1 MTMLTRILTAIGI
14 AAVLVPAAIFSDTAV
29 FPIIVAILSGIG
41 CFEMVRCIGLHKN
54 LFITIPA
61 VLLGVLLPMAAFYLP
76 EDAFMLLSSMTAVLM
91 FLLFT
96 VSLFSHGKLPI
107 EQAGMAFIALVY
119 ILWGFALMVLLRR
132 MNNGEYL
139 FILPF
144 LGAWVSDT
152 FAYFTGRLLGR
163 HKLIPDVSPK
173 KTVEGAIGGIVFAM
187 AGFGLFG
194 LIVSLCADVTPN
206 YPALILL
213 GLPVSLVSIVG
224 DLFMSLV
231 KRRYNVKDYGRLFPG
246 HGGVLD
252 RFDSV
257 LATAT
262 VLYLLCANTPFFT
275 FLF

>member
-1 MTMLTRILTAIGI
+1 MLTRILTAIGI
-14 AAVLVPAAIFSDTAV
+14 AAVLIPTAIFSDTIAY
-29 FPIIVAILSGIG
+29 PIVIALMSGIG
-41 CFEMVRCIGLHKN
+41 CFEMLRCIGLHKN
-54 LFITIPA
+54 LFITVPA
-61 VLLGVLLPMAAFYLP
+61 VLFGVGLPFASFYIPEQAFV
-76 EDAFMLLSSMTAVLM
+76 LLSSLTAVLM

-107 EQAGMAFIALVY
+107 EQAGMAFLSLVY
-119 ILWGFALMVLLRR
+119 ILWGFSLMVLLRCI
-132 MNNGEYL
+132 NNGEYL
-139 FILPF
+139 FVLPF

-152 FAYFTGRLLGR
+152 FAYFTGRLFGK

-173 KTVEGAIGGIVFAM
+173 KTVEGAIGGIVIAM
-187 AGFGLFG
+187 AGFALFG
-194 LIVSLCADVTPN
+194 FVVSLFADVTPN
-206 YPALILL
+206 YLALVLL

-231 KRRYNVKDYGRLFPG
+231 KRRYNVKDYGKLFPG

-262 VLYLLCANTPFFT
+262 VLYLLCANTPFFA

>member
-1 MTMLTRILTAIGI
+1 MFVRIITAVCL
-14 AAVLVPAAIFSDTAV
+14 AAVLIPVAIFSDTAV
-29 FPIIVAILSGIG
+29 FPIAIALLSGMG
-41 CFEMVRCIGLHKN
+41 CFEMLRCIGLHKN
-54 LFITIPA
+54 WFLTVPA
-61 VLLGVLLPMAAFYLP
+61 VLCGIGLPFAAFYMP
-76 EDAFMLLSSMTAVLM
+76 DSAFTLLSSLTAVLM
-91 FLLFT
+91 FILFT

-119 ILWGFALMVLLRR
+119 ILWGFCLMVLLRR
-132 MNNGEYL
+132 INNGAYL
-139 FILPF
+139 YLMPF
-144 LGAWVSDT
+144 LGAWVSDS
-152 FAYFTGRLLGR
+152 FAYFTGRLFGR

-187 AGFGLFG
+187 AGFALFG
-194 LIVSLCADVTPN
+194 FIVSLFADVTPN

-231 KRRYNVKDYGRLFPG
+231 KRRYEVKDYGRLFPG

-262 VLYLLCANTPFFT
+262 VLYLLCANTPFFA

>member
-1 MTMLTRILTAIGI
+1 MLTRILTAIGI
-14 AAVLVPAAIFSDTAV
+14 AAVLVPTAIFSDTAAY
-29 FPIIVAILSGIG
+29 PIVIAFLSGMG
-41 CFEMVRCIGLHKN
+41 CFEMLRCIGLHKN
-54 LFITIPA
+54 LFITVPT
-61 VLLGVLLPMAAFYLP
+61 VLFGVGLPFAAFYIP
-76 EDAFMLLSSMTAVLM
+76 EHAFVLLSSPTAVLM

-107 EQAGMAFIALVY
+107 EQAGMAFLSLVY
-119 ILWGFALMVLLRR
+119 ILWGFSLMVLLRCI
-132 MNNGEYL
+132 NNGEYL
-139 FILPF
+139 FVLPF

-152 FAYFTGRLLGR
+152 FAYFTGRLLGK

-173 KTVEGAIGGIVFAM
+173 KTVEGAIGGVVFAM
-187 AGFGLFG
+187 AGFALFG
-194 LIVSLCADVTPN
+194 FVVSLFADVAPN
-206 YPALILL
+206 YFALILL

-231 KRRYNVKDYGRLFPG
+231 KRRYNVKDYGKLFPG

-262 VLYLLCANTPFFT
+262 VLYLLCANTPFFA

>member
-1 MTMLTRILTAIGI
+1 MLTRILTAIGI
-14 AAVLVPAAIFSDTAV
+14 AAVLIPTAIFSDTVA
-29 FPIIVAILSGIG
+29 FPIVIALMSGIG
-41 CFEMVRCIGLHKN
+41 CFEMLRCIGLHKN
-54 LFITIPA
+54 LFITVPA
-61 VLLGVLLPMAAFYLP
+61 VLLGVGLPFASFYIPEQAFV
-76 EDAFMLLSSMTAVLM
+76 LLSSLTAVLM

-107 EQAGMAFIALVY
+107 EQAGMAFLSLVY
-119 ILWGFALMVLLRR
+119 ILWGFSLMVLLRCI
-132 MNNGEYL
+132 NNGEYL
-139 FILPF
+139 FVLPF

-152 FAYFTGRLLGR
+152 FAYFTGRLFGK

-187 AGFGLFG
+187 AGFALFG
-194 LIVSLCADVTPN
+194 FVISLFADVTPN
-206 YPALILL
+206 YLALVLL

-231 KRRYNVKDYGRLFPG
+231 KRRYNVKDYGKLFPG

-262 VLYLLCANTPFFT
+262 VLYLLCANTPFFA

>member
-1 MTMLTRILTAIGI
+1 MLVRILTAAAL
-14 AAVLVPAAIFSDTAV
+14 AAVLVPTAFLSDTVV
-29 FPIIVAILSGIG
+29 FPIVIALFSGMG
-41 CFEMVRCIGLHKN
+41 CFEMLRCIGLHKN
-54 LFITIPA
+54 LFITVPA
-61 VLLGVLLPMAAFYLP
+61 VLFGVGLPFAAFYIP
-76 EDAFMLLSSMTAVLM
+76 EQAFVLLSSLTAVLM

-107 EQAGMAFIALVY
+107 EQAGMAFLSVVY
-119 ILWGFALMVLLRR
+119 ILWGFSLMVLLRR
-132 MNNGEYL
+132 IGNGEYL
-139 FILPF
+139 FVLPF

-152 FAYFTGRLLGR
+152 FAYFTGRLLGK

-173 KTVEGAIGGIVFAM
+173 KTVEGAIGGVVFAM
-187 AGFGLFG
+187 AGFALFG
-194 LIVSLCADVTPN
+194 FVVSLFADVAPN
-206 YPALILL
+206 YIALILL

-262 VLYLLCANTPFFT
+262 VLYLLCANTPFFA

>member
-1 MTMLTRILTAIGI
+1 MLTRILTAIGI
-14 AAVLVPAAIFSDTAV
+14 AAVLIPTAIFSDTVA
-29 FPIIVAILSGIG
+29 FPIVIALMSGIG
-41 CFEMVRCIGLHKN
+41 CFEMLRCIGLHEN
-54 LFITIPA
+54 LFITVPA
-61 VLLGVLLPMAAFYLP
+61 VLLGVGLPFASFYIPEEAFVLLASL
-76 EDAFMLLSSMTAVLM
+76 TAVLM

-107 EQAGMAFIALVY
+107 EQAGMAFLSLVY
-119 ILWGFALMVLLRR
+119 ILWGFSLMVLLRCI
-132 MNNGEYL
+132 NNGEYL
-139 FILPF
+139 FVLPF

-152 FAYFTGRLLGR
+152 FAYFTGRLFGK

-187 AGFGLFG
+187 AGFALFG
-194 LIVSLCADVTPN
+194 FVISLFADVTPN
-206 YPALILL
+206 YLALVLL

-231 KRRYNVKDYGRLFPG
+231 KRRYNVKDYGKLFPG

-262 VLYLLCANTPFFT
+262 VLYLLCANTPFFA

>member
-1 MTMLTRILTAIGI
+1 MLTRILTAIGI
-14 AAVLVPAAIFSDTAV
+14 AAVLVPTAIFSDTIAY
-29 FPIIVAILSGIG
+29 PIVIALMSGIG
-41 CFEMVRCIGLHKN
+41 CFEMLRCIGLHKN
-54 LFITIPA
+54 LFITVPA
-61 VLLGVLLPMAAFYLP
+61 VLFGVGLPFASFYIPEQAFV
-76 EDAFMLLSSMTAVLM
+76 LLSSLTAVLM

-107 EQAGMAFIALVY
+107 EQAGMAFLSLVY
-119 ILWGFALMVLLRR
+119 ILWGFSLMVLLRCI
-132 MNNGEYL
+132 NNGEYL
-139 FILPF
+139 FVLPF

-152 FAYFTGRLLGR
+152 FAYFTGRLFGK

-187 AGFGLFG
+187 AGFALFG
-194 LIVSLCADVTPN
+194 FVISLFADVTPN
-206 YPALILL
+206 YLALVLL

-231 KRRYNVKDYGRLFPG
+231 KRRYNVKDYGKLFPG

-262 VLYLLCANTPFFT
+262 VLYLLCANTPFFA

>member
-1 MTMLTRILTAIGI
+1 MLTRILTAIGI
-14 AAVLVPAAIFSDTAV
+14 AAVLVPTAIFSDTAAY
-29 FPIIVAILSGIG
+29 PIVIALLSGMG

-54 LFITIPA
+54 LFITVPA
-61 VLLGVLLPMAAFYLP
+61 VLLGVGLPFASFYMPEQAFV
-76 EDAFMLLSSMTAVLM
+76 LLSSMTAVLM

-107 EQAGMAFIALVY
+107 EQAGMAFLSVVY
-119 ILWGFALMVLLRR
+119 ILWGFSLMVLLRR
-132 MNNGEYL
+132 INNGEYL
-139 FILPF
+139 FVLPF

-152 FAYFTGRLLGR
+152 FAYFTGRLFGK

-187 AGFGLFG
+187 AGFALFG
-194 LIVSLCADVTPN
+194 FVVSLFADVTPN
-206 YPALILL
+206 YLALVLL

-262 VLYLLCANTPFFT
+262 VLYLLCANTPFFA

>member
-1 MTMLTRILTAIGI
+1 MLTRILTAIGI
-14 AAVLVPAAIFSDTAV
+14 AAVLIPTAIFSDTVA
-29 FPIIVAILSGIG
+29 FPIVIALMSGIG
-41 CFEMVRCIGLHKN
+41 CFEMLRCIGLHKN
-54 LFITIPA
+54 LFITVPA
-61 VLLGVLLPMAAFYLP
+61 VLFGVGLPFASFYIPEQAFV
-76 EDAFMLLSSMTAVLM
+76 LLSSLTAVLM

-107 EQAGMAFIALVY
+107 EQAGMAFLSLVY
-119 ILWGFALMVLLRR
+119 ILWGFSLMVLLRCI
-132 MNNGEYL
+132 NNGEYL
-139 FILPF
+139 FVLPF

-152 FAYFTGRLLGR
+152 FAYFTGRLFGK

-187 AGFGLFG
+187 AGFALFG
-194 LIVSLCADVTPN
+194 FVISLFADVTPN
-206 YPALILL
+206 YLALVLL

-231 KRRYNVKDYGRLFPG
+231 KRRYNVKDYGKLFPG

-262 VLYLLCANTPFFT
+262 VLYLLCANTPFFA

>member
-1 MTMLTRILTAIGI
+1 MLTRILTAIGI
-14 AAVLVPAAIFSDTAV
+14 AAVLIPTAFLSDTVVFPTVIAV
-29 FPIIVAILSGIG
+29 FAGIG
-41 CFEMVRCIGLHKN
+41 CFEMLRCIGLHKN
-54 LFITIPA
+54 LFITVPSI
-61 VLLGVLLPMAAFYLP
+61 LLGAGMPFVSFYLP
-76 EDAFMLLSSMTAVLM
+76 EQAFMMLSSFSAVLM

-96 VSLFSHGKLPI
+96 VSLFSRGTVPI
-107 EQAGMAFIALVY
+107 EQAGMAFISLVY
-119 ILWGFALMVLLRR
+119 ILWGFGLMVLLRR
-132 MNNGEYL
+132 IGNGAYL
-139 FILPF
+139 YLMPF
-144 LGAWVSDT
+144 LGAWVSDS

-173 KTVEGAIGGIVFAM
+173 KTVEGAVGGIVFAM
-187 AGFGLFG
+187 ASFALYGW
-194 LIVSLCADVTPN
+194 IVSLVADVTPN
-206 YPALILL
+206 YPALVLL

>member
-1 MTMLTRILTAIGI
+1 MLTRILTAIGI
-14 AAVLVPAAIFSDTAV
+14 AAVLIPTAIFSDTIAY
-29 FPIIVAILSGIG
+29 PIVIALMSGIG
-41 CFEMVRCIGLHKN
+41 CFEMLRCIGLHKN
-54 LFITIPA
+54 LFITVPA
-61 VLLGVLLPMAAFYLP
+61 VLFGVGLPFASFYIPEQAFV
-76 EDAFMLLSSMTAVLM
+76 LLSSLTAVLM

-107 EQAGMAFIALVY
+107 EQAGMAFLSLVY
-119 ILWGFALMVLLRR
+119 ILWGFSLMVLLRCI
-132 MNNGEYL
+132 NNGEYL
-139 FILPF
+139 FVLPF

-152 FAYFTGRLLGR
+152 FAYFTGRLFGK

-187 AGFGLFG
+187 AGFALFG
-194 LIVSLCADVTPN
+194 FVISLFADVKPN
-206 YPALILL
+206 YLALVLL

-231 KRRYNVKDYGRLFPG
+231 KRRYNVKDYGKLFPG

-262 VLYLLCANTPFFT
+262 VLYLLCANTPFFA

>member
-1 MTMLTRILTAIGI
+1 MLVRIITAICI
-14 AAVLVPAAIFSDTAV
+14 AAVLIPVAFLSDTVV
-29 FPIIVAILSGIG
+29 FPIVIGLFAGMG
-41 CFEMVRCIGLHKN
+41 CFEMLRCIGLHKQWI
-54 LFITIPA
+54 IT
-61 VLLGVLLPMAAFYLP
+61 VFSVFCGLGLPFVSFYMP
-76 EDAFMLLSSMTAVLM
+76 EQAFMLLSSMTAVLM

-96 VSLFSHGKLPI
+96 VALFSHGKLPI

-119 ILWGFALMVLLRR
+119 ILWGFSLMVLLRR
-132 MNNGEYL
+132 INNGAYL
-139 FILPF
+139 YLMPF
-144 LGAWVSDT
+144 LGAWVSDS
-152 FAYFTGRLLGR
+152 FAYFTGRLFGR

-187 AGFGLFG
+187 AGFALFG
-194 LIVSLCADVTPN
+194 FIVSLFTDVTPN

-231 KRRYNVKDYGRLFPG
+231 KRRYDVKDYGKLFPG

-262 VLYLLCANTPFFT
+262 VLYLLCANTPFFA

>member
-1 MTMLTRILTAIGI
+1 MLTRILTAIGI
-14 AAVLVPAAIFSDTAV
+14 AAVLIPTAIFSDTIAY
-29 FPIIVAILSGIG
+29 PIVIALMSGIG
-41 CFEMVRCIGLHKN
+41 CFEMLRCIGLHKN
-54 LFITIPA
+54 LFITVPA
-61 VLLGVLLPMAAFYLP
+61 VLFGVGLPFASFYIPEQAFV
-76 EDAFMLLSSMTAVLM
+76 LLSSLTAVLM

-107 EQAGMAFIALVY
+107 EQAGMAFLSLVY
-119 ILWGFALMVLLRR
+119 ILWGFSLMVLLRCI
-132 MNNGEYL
+132 NNGEYL
-139 FILPF
+139 FVLPF

-152 FAYFTGRLLGR
+152 FAYFTGRLFGK

-187 AGFGLFG
+187 AGFALFG
-194 LIVSLCADVTPN
+194 FVISLFADVTPN
-206 YPALILL
+206 YLALVLL

-231 KRRYNVKDYGRLFPG
+231 KRRYNVKDYGKLFPG

-262 VLYLLCANTPFFT
+262 VLYLLCANTPFFA

>member
-1 MTMLTRILTAIGI
+1 MLTRILTAVGI
-14 AAVLVPAAIFSDTAV
+14 AAVLVPTAFLSDTVV
-29 FPIIVAILSGIG
+29 FPIVIALLAGMG
-41 CFEMVRCIGLHKN
+41 CFEMLRCIGLHKN
-54 LFITIPA
+54 LLITIPA
-61 VLLGVLLPMAAFYLP
+61 VLLGIGLPFASFYLP
-76 EDAFMLLSSMTAVLM
+76 QQAFMLLSSLSAVLM

-107 EQAGMAFIALVY
+107 EQAGMAFIALIY
-119 ILWGFALMVLLRR
+119 ILWGFCLMVLLRR
-132 MNNGEYL
+132 INNGAYL
-139 FILPF
+139 YLLPF
-144 LGAWVSDT
+144 LGAWVSDS

-187 AGFGLFG
+187 AGFALYGW
-194 LIVSLCADVTPN
+194 IVSLFADVSPY

-231 KRRYNVKDYGRLFPG
+231 KRRYDVKDYGRLFPG

-262 VLYLLCANTPFFT
+262 VLYLLCANTPFFAL
-275 FLF
+275 LF

>member
-1 MTMLTRILTAIGI
+1 MLTRILTAIGI
-14 AAVLVPAAIFSDTAV
+14 AAVLIPTAIFSDTVA
-29 FPIIVAILSGIG
+29 FPIVIALMSGIG
-41 CFEMVRCIGLHKN
+41 CVEMLRCIGLHKN
-54 LFITIPA
+54 LFITVPA
-61 VLLGVLLPMAAFYLP
+61 VLFGVGLPFASFYIPEQAFL
-76 EDAFMLLSSMTAVLM
+76 LLSSLTAVLM

-107 EQAGMAFIALVY
+107 EQAGMAFLSLVY
-119 ILWGFALMVLLRR
+119 ILWGFSLMVLLRCI
-132 MNNGEYL
+132 NNGEYL
-139 FILPF
+139 FVLPF

-152 FAYFTGRLLGR
+152 FAYFTGRLFGK

-187 AGFGLFG
+187 AGFALFG
-194 LIVSLCADVTPN
+194 FVISLFADVTPN
-206 YPALILL
+206 YLALVLL

-231 KRRYNVKDYGRLFPG
+231 KRRYNVKDYGKLFPG

-262 VLYLLCANTPFFT
+262 VLYLLCANTPFFA

>member
-1 MTMLTRILTAIGI
+1 MFVRIITAVCL
-14 AAVLVPAAIFSDTAV
+14 AAVLIPVAIFSDTAV
-29 FPIIVAILSGIG
+29 FPIAIALLSGMG
-41 CFEMVRCIGLHKN
+41 CFEMLRCIGLHKN
-54 LFITIPA
+54 WFLTVPTVHFGI
-61 VLLGVLLPMAAFYLP
+61 GLPFAAFYMP
-76 EDAFMLLSSMTAVLM
+76 DSAFTLLSSLTAVLM
-91 FLLFT
+91 FILFT

-119 ILWGFALMVLLRR
+119 ILWGFCLMVLLRR
-132 MNNGEYL
+132 INNGAYL
-139 FILPF
+139 YLMPF
-144 LGAWVSDT
+144 LGAWVSDS
-152 FAYFTGRLLGR
+152 FAYFTGRLFGR

-187 AGFGLFG
+187 AGFALFG
-194 LIVSLCADVTPN
+194 FIVSLFADVTPN

-231 KRRYNVKDYGRLFPG
+231 KRRYDVKDYGRLFPG

-262 VLYLLCANTPFFT
+262 VLYLLCANTPFFA

>member
-1 MTMLTRILTAIGI
+1 MLTRILTAVGI
-14 AAVLVPAAIFSDTAV
+14 AAVLVPTAFLSDTVV
-29 FPIIVAILSGIG
+29 FPIVIALLAGMG
-41 CFEMVRCIGLHKN
+41 CFEMLRCIGLHKN
-54 LFITIPA
+54 LLITIPA
-61 VLLGVLLPMAAFYLP
+61 VLLGIGLPFASFYLP
-76 EDAFMLLSSMTAVLM
+76 QQAFMLLSSLSAVLM

-107 EQAGMAFIALVY
+107 EQAGMAFIALIY
-119 ILWGFALMVLLRR
+119 ILWGFCLMVLLRR
-132 MNNGEYL
+132 INNGAYL
-139 FILPF
+139 YLLPF
-144 LGAWVSDT
+144 LGAWVSAS
-152 FAYFTGRLLGR
+152 FSYFTGRLLGR

-187 AGFGLFG
+187 AGFALYGW
-194 LIVSLCADVTPN
+194 IVSLFADVSPN

-231 KRRYNVKDYGRLFPG
+231 KRRYDVKDYGRLFPG

-262 VLYLLCANTPFFT
+262 VLYLLCANTPFFAL
-275 FLF
+275 LF

>member
-1 MTMLTRILTAIGI
+1 MLTRILTAIGI
-14 AAVLVPAAIFSDTAV
+14 AAVLIPTAIFSDTVA
-29 FPIIVAILSGIG
+29 FPIVIALMSGIG
-41 CFEMVRCIGLHKN
+41 CFEMLRCIGLHKN
-54 LFITIPA
+54 LFITVPA
-61 VLLGVLLPMAAFYLP
+61 VLFGVGLPFASFYIPEQAFV
-76 EDAFMLLSSMTAVLM
+76 LLSSLTAVLM

-107 EQAGMAFIALVY
+107 EQAGMAFLSLVY
-119 ILWGFALMVLLRR
+119 ILWGFSLMVLLRCI
-132 MNNGEYL
+132 NNGEYL
-139 FILPF
+139 FVLPF

-152 FAYFTGRLLGR
+152 FAYFTGRLFGK

-187 AGFGLFG
+187 AGFALFG
-194 LIVSLCADVTPN
+194 FVVSLFADVAPN
-206 YPALILL
+206 YLALVLL

-231 KRRYNVKDYGRLFPG
+231 KRRYNVKDYGKLFPG

-262 VLYLLCANTPFFT
+262 VLYLLCANTPFFA

>member
-1 MTMLTRILTAIGI
+1 MFVRIITAVCL
-14 AAVLVPAAIFSDTAV
+14 AAVLIPVAIFSDTAV
-29 FPIIVAILSGIG
+29 FPIAIALLSGMG
-41 CFEMVRCIGLHKN
+41 CFEMLRCIGLHKN
-54 LFITIPA
+54 WFLTVPTVLFGI
-61 VLLGVLLPMAAFYLP
+61 GLPFAAFYMP
-76 EDAFMLLSSMTAVLM
+76 DSAFTLLSSLTAVLM
-91 FLLFT
+91 FILFT

-119 ILWGFALMVLLRR
+119 ILWGFCLMVLLRR
-132 MNNGEYL
+132 INNGAYL
-139 FILPF
+139 YLMPF
-144 LGAWVSDT
+144 LGAWVSDS
-152 FAYFTGRLLGR
+152 FAYFTGRLFGR

-187 AGFGLFG
+187 AGFALFG
-194 LIVSLCADVTPN
+194 FVISLFADVTPN
-206 YPALILL
+206 YLALVLL

-231 KRRYNVKDYGRLFPG
+231 KRRYNVKDYGKLFPG

-262 VLYLLCANTPFFT
+262 VLYLLCANTPFFA

>member
-1 MTMLTRILTAIGI
+1 MLVRVITAICI
-14 AAVLVPAAIFSDTAV
+14 AAVLIPVGIFSDTIV
-29 FPIIVAILSGIG
+29 FPIAIALLAGMG
-41 CFEMVRCIGLHKN
+41 CFEMVRCIGLHKW
-54 LFITIPA
+54 LWITVPA
-61 VLLGVLLPMAAFYLP
+61 VLCGVGLPFASFYLP
-76 EDAFMLLSSMTAVLM
+76 EQAFMILSSLTAVLM

-119 ILWGFALMVLLRR
+119 ILWGFSLMVLLRR
-132 MNNGEYL
+132 INNGAYL
-139 FILPF
+139 FLMPF
-144 LGAWVSDT
+144 LGAWVSDS
-152 FAYFTGRLLGR
+152 FAYFTGRLFGR

-173 KTVEGAIGGIVFAM
+173 KTVEGAVGGIVFAM
-187 AGFGLFG
+187 AGFALFG
-194 LIVSLCADVTPN
+194 FIVSLFADVTPN

-231 KRRYNVKDYGRLFPG
+231 KRRYDVKDYGKLFPG

>member
-1 MTMLTRILTAIGI
+1 MLTRILTAAAI
-14 AAVLVPAAIFSDTAV
+14 AAVLIPVAFLSDTVV
-29 FPIIVAILSGIG
+29 FPIVIAAFAGMG
-41 CFEMVRCIGLHKN
+41 CFEMLRCIGMHKN
-54 LFITIPA
+54 MLITVPA
-61 VLLGVLLPMAAFYLP
+61 VLLGIGLPFASFYLP
-76 EDAFMLLSSMTAVLM
+76 EQAFVLLSSMTAVLM

-96 VSLFSHGKLPI
+96 VSLFSHGRLPI
-107 EQAGMAFIALVY
+107 EQAGMAFLSLVY
-119 ILWGFALMVLLRR
+119 ILWGFSLMVLLRR
-132 MNNGEYL
+132 IGNGAYL
-139 FILPF
+139 YLMPF
-144 LGAWVSDT
+144 LGAWVSDS
-152 FAYFTGRLLGR
+152 FAYFTGRLFGR

-173 KTVEGAIGGIVFAM
+173 KTVEGAVGGIVFAM
-187 AGFGLFG
+187 AGFALYGF
-194 LIVSLCADVTPN
+194 IVSLVADVTPN

-231 KRRYNVKDYGRLFPG
+231 KRRYNVKDYGKLFPG

-262 VLYLLCANTPFFT
+262 VLYLLCAQTPFFA